1 MSHLSHETCRVPP
14 LECTRDSLTA
24 FVSALGP
31 FGESCSDPRP
41 PLRALQSLLTVD
53 TSAPTT
59 DADSRSRCLLV
70 TATCV
75 DWTLSVLEAHGHVP
89 GVTEDGLRLL
99 AVLARLGSTEAGWQA
114 HRLRAAPTDSLDPVP
129 DMENLSILVCAAP
142 VVVTL
147 FLRHGDVSAVV
158 ATTGAGF
165 LRALAPSGLVQ
176 VMGEGPTARDG
187 SQTETAHKP
196 IVEGKPPRHAPAHMA
211 HMHVMRS
218 VLIFAI
224 VGPLGKLL
232 ARGKGCGRLS
242 MTSGP

>member
-1 MSHLSHETCRVPP
+1 MSYVSHETGHVPP

-24 FVSALGP
+24 FVTALGP
-31 FGESCSDPRP
+31 GGAACSDPRP

-75 DWTLSVLEAHGHVP
+75 DWTLSVLETHGHVP

-99 AVLARLGSTEAGWQA
+99 ARLGSTEAGWQA
-114 HRLRAAPTDSLDPVP
+114 HRFGAAPTDSLDPVH
-129 DMENLSILVCAAP
+129 DMENLSILVRAVP

-147 FLRHGDVSAVV
+147 FLRHGDASAVV

-165 LRALAPSGLVQ
+165 LRALTPSGLVQ
-176 VMGEGPTARDG
+176 VM
-187 SQTETAHKP
+187 
-196 IVEGKPPRHAPAHMA
+196 
-211 HMHVMRS
+211 S
-218 VLIFAI
+218 VI
-224 VGPLGKLL
+224 G
-232 ARGKGCGRLS
+232 
-242 MTSGP
+242 